1 MVTTTLNFARPT
13 PSGAN
18 HEDDENND
26 QQIQRHL
33 KEKTMSQKQI
43 NSSYSDRLYLENSQ
57 YCHCHHRYPQ
67 TSLSPMDLRD
77 IPVSINTVPVYRH
90 GRKFYVSAEEFE
102 RMRAEER
109 QSRRTLVQRSQN
121 LPVSR
126 SHQTNLRSP
135 SRSLYNPIH
144 RSTSHPHDHRYG
156 ILRAPHLPANSI
168 IINDNNSPH
177 ESTRESTRESRST
190 FRYYNDRDDLSSV
203 TSTLPIKLSTTATRS
218 NSSDRVIDLRRTPQP
233 SVSSYTGYIPNDYE
247 LKRSFS
253 AELVQPSHIYMQQP
267 QVLPRRIVP
276 FTTSNY
282 GMSATSSFPT
292 TPTDQLYNQSN
303 SSKLTSYFN
312 RMQPS
317 ALTSPIKQSTSDFSG
332 RDLTYE
338 HDTKASDHAYSV
350 LASSNRRIQTSLPS
364 VLTRSSSNN
373 SNDEYYLRGATNEY
387 LSDDN
392 SSSPSMLSQR
402 RNLDANRYRP
412 TQPAF
417 ENDDDCGRQTE
428 LLTRATAR
436 SQSSDGLTEK
446 KRVRFADMEGFTLET
461 VSNIDQNRL
470 PMNNQLLTKQSY
482 IPASSNLR
490 GQEQSIRNSLYPM
503 TTRVGNGAS
512 KLATDV

>member
-1 MVTTTLNFARPT
+1 MVTTTLNFERPR

-18 HEDDENND
+18 NEDDENND

-33 KEKTMSQKQI
+33 
-43 NSSYSDRLYLENSQ
+43 DRLYVENSQ
-57 YCHCHHRYPQ
+57 YRHCHHQCPQ
-67 TSLSPMDLRD
+67 STLSPMDLRD
-77 IPVSINTVPVYRH
+77 IPISINTVPVYRH

-135 SRSLYNPIH
+135 SRSSYNPIH
-144 RSTSHPHDHRYG
+144 RSTSHSHDHRYG
-156 ILRAPHLPANSI
+156 ILRAPHLPTNSI
-168 IINDNNSPH
+168 IINDSNSPH
-177 ESTRESTRESRST
+177 ESTRESRST
-190 FRYYNDRDDLSSV
+190 FRHYNDRDDLSSV
-203 TSTLPIKLSTTATRS
+203 TSTLPIKLSATSTRS

-282 GMSATSSFPT
+282 GMSAISSFPT
-292 TPTDQLYNQSN
+292 TPTDQLYNQSK
-303 SSKLTSYFN
+303 SSKVTSYFD
-312 RMQPS
+312 RKQPS
-317 ALTSPIKQSTSDFSG
+317 ALTSPIKQSNSDFSG
-332 RDLTYE
+332 RDSTYE
-338 HDTKASDHAYSV
+338 RDAKASDYAYSV
-350 LASSNRRIQTSLPS
+350 LSSSNRRIPTSLPS
-364 VLTRSSSNN
+364 VLTRSASNN
-373 SNDEYYLRGATNEY
+373 SNDEYHLRGATNEY

-402 RNLDANRYRP
+402 RTLDTNRYRP
-412 TQPAF
+412 TQLAF
-417 ENDDDCGRQTE
+417 ETDVDCERQTE
-428 LLTRATAR
+428 LITRATAR

-490 GQEQSIRNSLYPM
+490 GQEQSIRHSLYPM
-503 TTRVGNGAS
+503 TTRVANGGS